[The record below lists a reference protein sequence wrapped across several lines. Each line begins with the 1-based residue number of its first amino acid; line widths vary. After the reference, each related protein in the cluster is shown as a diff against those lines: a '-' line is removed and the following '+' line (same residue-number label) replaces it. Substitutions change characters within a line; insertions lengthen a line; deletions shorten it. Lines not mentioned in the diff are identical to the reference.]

1 MKNVYIYG
9 QSDDCHEV
17 ESDFGLGDEFYSD
30 AMLNTLKIHWEYD
43 GDWKITTT
51 GKIPDGWVLHK
62 IDGTSQVVHV
72 QIPNGDKVT
81 LREYHDP
88 DEIDEDDR
96 PGYLID
102 YVASWTE
109 QHGITDINRFHEKF
123 QIDSFQQ
130 KVESFAEEVIKIANK
145 FAKDKDND

>member
-9 QSDDCHEV
+9 HSDDCHEV
-17 ESDFGLGDEFYSD
+17 ESDFGLRDEFYSD

-88 DEIDEDDR
+88 GEIDEDDR
-96 PGYLID
+96 PGYLMDYIGSWCKDKEISSID
-102 YVASWTE
+102 DFYE
-109 QHGITDINRFHEKF
+109 RFQSDNFPEDMGDF
-123 QIDSFQQ
+123 
-130 KVESFAEEVIKIANK
+130 VEEVLQLANRYK
-145 FAKDKDND
+145 S